1 MTNWIN
7 DAAKTAFLFPGQGS
21 QFVGMG
27 RDFLAASDEARQLM
41 SMAEQVS
48 GFPLAKLCLEGPL
61 EELTRT
67 LHLQPAMTVL
77 NLICL
82 QALRQAGINA
92 AFFAGHSL
100 GEYSALA
107 AAGVLS
113 PEDTLRLVT
122 ERGRLMERESAAH
135 PGAMSAILKL
145 GLAEVQ
151 EVVQAAAAQ
160 GVVVAANHNSEMQVV
175 ISGDAA
181 GVAAASA
188 LAAQKGGKAV
198 ALPVSGAWHSP
209 LVALAVPDFEKAMA
223 QITFQPPAG
232 RIFFNVTAA
241 PESDPAAIRVIMSR
255 QIAAMVRWYDT
266 ILTMHQQGVTTF
278 IEVGPKTVLTGLVKK
293 ILPRGHDCLC
303 LQVED
308 AATLAA
314 SLETCG
320 AVK

>member
-1 MTNWIN
+1 MTAYQN

-27 RDFLAASDEARQLM
+27 RDFLAASDDARRLM
-41 SMAEQVS
+41 SMAEQLS
-48 GFPLAKLCLEGPL
+48 GFPLARLCLEGPL

-92 AFFAGHSL
+92 EFFAGHSL

-113 PEDTLRLVT
+113 AEDTLRLVT

-145 GLAEVQ
+145 NLSQVQ
-151 EVVQAAAAQ
+151 EVVQAAAAK

-181 GVAAASA
+181 GVAAAA
-188 LAAQKGGKAV
+188 VLAGQQGGKAV

-209 LVALAVPDFEKAMA
+209 LVAEAVPDFAKAME
-223 QITFQPPAG
+223 QITFQAPRG
-232 RIFFNVTAA
+232 KLFFNVTAS
-241 PESDPAAIRVIMSR
+241 PESDPGAIRAIMSR

-266 ILTMHQQGVTTF
+266 ILAMRQQGVTTF
-278 IEVGPKTVLTGLVKK
+278 IEVGPKTVLTGLLKK
-293 ILPRGHDCLC
+293 ILPKGHDCTC

-308 AATLAA
+308 SATLGVC
-314 SLETCG
+314 LETLRR
-320 AVK
+320 

>member
-1 MTNWIN
+1 MTATIN

-27 RDFLAASDEARQLM
+27 RDFLAESDDARRLM

-48 GFPLAKLCLEGPL
+48 GFPLEKLCLEGPL
-61 EELTRT
+61 TELTRT

-77 NLICL
+77 DLICL

-92 AFFAGHSL
+92 EFFAGHSL

-113 PEDTLRLVT
+113 AEDTLRLVT

-151 EVVQAAAAQ
+151 EVVQAVAAQ

-181 GVAAASA
+181 GVEAASA
-188 LAAQKGGKAV
+188 LAGQKGGKAV

-209 LVALAVPDFEKAMA
+209 LVAEAVPDFEKAMEPIA
-223 QITFQPPAG
+223 FHAPAG
-232 RIFFNVTAA
+232 KIFFNVTAA
-241 PESDPAAIRVIMSR
+241 PEADPAAIRSIMSS
-255 QIAAMVRWYDT
+255 QIASMVRWYDT
-266 ILTMHQQGVTTF
+266 ILAMRQQGVTTF
-278 IEVGPKTVLTGLVKK
+278 IEVGPKNVLTGLLKK
-293 ILPRGHDCLC
+293 ILPKGHDCIC

-308 AATLAA
+308 PA
-314 SLETCG
+314 SLKVCLETLQH
-320 AVK
+320 

>member
-1 MTNWIN
+1 MTDYVN

-27 RDFLAASDEARQLM
+27 RDFLDQSDEARRLM
-41 SMAEQVS
+41 RLAEEIS
-48 GFPLAKLCLEGPL
+48 GFPLARLCLDGPV

-82 QALRQAGINA
+82 QAVRQAGINA

-113 PEDTLRLVT
+113 AQDTLRLVT

-145 GLAEVQ
+145 TIDQVREIVT
-151 EVVQAAAAQ
+151 EAAAK
-160 GVVVAANHNSEMQVV
+160 GIVVAANHNSEMQVV

-181 GVAAASA
+181 GVEAASA
-188 LAAQKGGKAV
+188 LAGRKGGKAV
-198 ALPVSGAWHSP
+198 PLPVSGAWHSP
-209 LVALAVPDFEKAMA
+209 LVAGAVPDF
-223 QITFQPPAG
+223 AG
-232 RIFFNVTAA
+232 VMEQTSFLAPHGEIIFNVTAA
-241 PESDPAAIRVIMSR
+241 PEIDPAAIRAIMSR
-255 QIAAMVRWYDT
+255 QIAAMVKWHDT
-266 ILTMHQQGVTTF
+266 ILAMRRQGVTTF
-278 IEVGPKTVLTGLVKK
+278 IEVGPKNVLTGLLKK
-293 ILPRGHDCLC
+293 ILPKGHECLC

-308 AATLAA
+308 TA
-314 SLETCG
+314 SLKVCLETLQR
-320 AVK
+320 

>member
-1 MTNWIN
+1 MN
-7 DAAKTAFLFPGQGS
+7 DAARTAFLFPGQGS

-27 RDFLAASDEARQLM
+27 RDFLAESDDARRLM
-41 SMAEQVS
+41 SMAGQVS
-48 GFPLAKLCLEGPL
+48 GFPLEQLCLEGPL
-61 EELTRT
+61 TELTRT

-77 NLICL
+77 DLICL

-92 AFFAGHSL
+92 EFFAGHSL

-107 AAGVLS
+107 AAGVLNA
-113 PEDTLRLVT
+113 EDTLRLVT

-145 GLAEVQ
+145 NLAEVQ

-160 GVVVAANHNSEMQVV
+160 GVVVAANHNSEMQIV

-181 GVAAASA
+181 GVEAAAV
-188 LAAQKGGKAV
+188 LAGQKGGKAV

-209 LVALAVPDFEKAMA
+209 LVAEAVPDFEKAME
-223 QITFQPPAG
+223 QITFHAPAG
-232 RIFFNVTAA
+232 KIFFNVTAS
-241 PESDPAAIRVIMSR
+241 PEKDPAAIRSIMSR

-266 ILTMHQQGVTTF
+266 ILAMRRQGVTTF
-278 IEVGPKTVLTGLVKK
+278 IEVGPKNVLTGLLKK
-293 ILPRGHDCLC
+293 ILPKGHGCTC

-308 AATLAA
+308 PA
-314 SLETCG
+314 SLKVCLQTLLP
-320 AVK
+320 